1 MQSQFMFQKYKMYFF
16 LFSKFKKGD
25 RKFGVKSRSKNMDN
39 RYNIIDLWIIKIKSM
54 EGSGID
60 NCNFIREW
68 IGNNGMRGE
77 GTAEGFADDLT
88 LLFKYRLESMAQIMG
103 IMEQF
108 RLCSGLE
115 LNKSKTQLMVVG
127 MDRILVGEKILEIEV
142 VGSVKVLGLKID
154 RRLEELGQNWEEVIR
169 KLEKLCNFWKL
180 QKLSIVGRI
189 LIAKTY
195 LMSNVNFLMGSIAMS
210 KVNGDKVNEIMANY
224 AYPNPNTAHTQ
235 MSTFVCPKYTKAHFC
250 MSQPQYHTYT
260 MANYAYPN
268 PNTTH
273 TQMCTFVC
281 PKYTKW

>member
-1 MQSQFMFQKYKMYFF
+1 M
-16 LFSKFKKGD
+16 GW
-25 RKFGVKSRSKNMDN
+25 G
-39 RYNIIDLWIIKIKSM
+39 
-54 EGSGID
+54 
-60 NCNFIREW
+60 
-68 IGNNGMRGE
+68 GE

-154 RRLEELGQNWEEVIR
+154 RKLEELGQNWEEVIR

-195 LMSNVNFLMGSIAMS
+195 LMSNVNFLMGAIVMS

-224 AYPNPNTAHTQ
+224 VKGSDRLIAKNRWFVARELGGYGLVDAHILNTCIK
-235 MSTFVCPKYTKAHFC
+235 S
-250 MSQPQYHTYT
+250 SWI
-260 MANYAYPN
+260 N
-268 PNTTH
+268 
-273 TQMCTFVC
+273 
-281 PKYTKW
+281 KWIINVESLDINGKRSGAELGKPVDQWGGELLAILIRVPR